1 MNPTAKNIATAAQD
15 MADTGASAAEV
26 AMSRAV
32 GKADDLMNDAQ
43 RVTAETEKHLQS
55 GVRHLREAI
64 PATIARAAHS
74 AEDLARAG
82 IEKAR
87 AARAVVADKA
97 HQLNDQTTSY
107 VRREPT
113 KAILI
118 AMAAGAT
125 AALVIGWAT
134 RNHRSNSH

>member
-1 MNPTAKNIATAAQD
+1 MNSTAKNIANATQD
-15 MADTGASAAEV
+15 MVDSGASAAEV
-26 AMSRAV
+26 AVSRVV
-32 GKADDLMNDAQ
+32 GKADELMNEAQ
-43 RVTAETEKHLQS
+43 RATAETEKNLQA
-55 GVRHLREAI
+55 GVHHLREAI

-87 AARAVVADKA
+87 AARAAVAEKA
-97 HQLNDQTTSY
+97 HELNDQTASY

-118 AMAAGAT
+118 AMAAGAAVT
-125 AALVIGWAT
+125 LVIGWAT
-134 RNHRSNSH
+134 RNRSSRH

>member
-1 MNPTAKNIATAAQD
+1 MNSTAKNIAHAAQD
-15 MADTGASAAEV
+15 MADTGASVAEV
-26 AMSRAV
+26 AVSRAV
-32 GKADDLMNDAQ
+32 GKADELMNEAQ
-43 RVTAETEKHLQS
+43 RVTAETERSLQG
-55 GVRHLREAI
+55 GVHQLREAI

-87 AARAVVADKA
+87 AARAAVAEKA
-97 HQLNDQTTSY
+97 HELNDQTTSY

-118 AMAAGAT
+118 AMAAGAAVT
-125 AALVIGWAT
+125 LVIGWAT
-134 RNHRSNSH
+134 RNRANRH

>member
-1 MNPTAKNIATAAQD
+1 MNSTAQHITTATQD
-15 MADTGASAAEV
+15 MADSGARVAEV
-26 AMSRAV
+26 AVSRAV
-32 GKADDLMNDAQ
+32 GKADDLMNEAQ
-43 RVTAETEKHLQS
+43 RVTTESEKHLQA
-55 GVRHLREAI
+55 GVHQLREAI

-87 AARAVVADKA
+87 AARAAVADKA

-113 KAILI
+113 KALLI
-118 AMAAGAT
+118 AMAAGAVAT
-125 AALVIGWAT
+125 LAIGWAT
-134 RNHRSNSH
+134 RQRTSRP

>member
-1 MNPTAKNIATAAQD
+1 MNFTAKNMTNAAQD
-15 MADTGASAAEV
+15 MLDTGAGAAEV
-26 AMSRAV
+26 AVARAV
-32 GKADDLMNDAQ
+32 GKADHLVNEAQ
-43 RVTAETEKHLQS
+43 RVTAETEKNLQA
-55 GVRHLREAI
+55 GVHHLREAI

-87 AARAVVADKA
+87 AARAALAEKA
-97 HQLNDQTTSY
+97 HELNDQTTSY

-118 AMAAGAT
+118 AMAAGA
-125 AALVIGWAT
+125 AATLVIGWAT
-134 RNHRSNSH
+134 RSRSNRH